1 MARIQGLEPKKA
13 PFLIRRAL
21 GYGGKLFGK
30 DLTPG
35 TIQARVPKVFWGSA
49 LLEMTVAKTRGITE
63 RQRSIVGLRTAALV
77 GCPF

>member
-1 MARIQGLEPKKA
+1 MARIQGIDSKKA

-21 GYGGKLFGK
+21 AYGKKLFGK

-35 TIQARVPKVFWGSA
+35 KIQARVPKIFWGSV
-49 LLEMTVAKTRGITE
+49 LLEMTIGKSSGIPP
-63 RQRSIVGLRTAALV
+63 RQRSLVQLRAAALV